1 MEAHKCEAFL
11 PVCRCKGTTF
21 FGICKHL
28 RRNSFDVKSKHQPK
42 QIATQRDT
50 ERYLAQKLSFSILC
64 LTTTYPLTMM
74 EGGEVP
80 ITSEK
85 CSRLTHSKSGLV
97 LKLLETNR
105 LFLLGDFLF
114 SGEERKKSFKVHL
127 HASEL
132 SLHSSEEMGRCCI

>member
-28 RRNSFDVKSKHQPK
+28 RRNSFGVKSKHQPK

-50 ERYLAQKLSFSILC
+50 EQYLAQKLSFSILC

-74 EGGEVP
+74 EGG
-80 ITSEK
+80 K
-85 CSRLTHSKSGLV
+85 SR
-97 LKLLETNR
+97 
-105 LFLLGDFLF
+105 
-114 SGEERKKSFKVHL
+114 
-127 HASEL
+127 
-132 SLHSSEEMGRCCI
+132 